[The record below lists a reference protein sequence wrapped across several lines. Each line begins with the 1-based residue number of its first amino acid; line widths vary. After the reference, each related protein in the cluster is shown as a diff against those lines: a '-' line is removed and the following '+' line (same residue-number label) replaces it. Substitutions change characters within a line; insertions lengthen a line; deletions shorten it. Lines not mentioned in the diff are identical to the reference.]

1 MVAKLKDVAKLAGV
15 SVTTVSRVINNY
27 GSLSEKTI
35 NKVHE
40 AMRELNYQP
49 NALARAMQG
58 KPSKFIGLIFPNII
72 NPFYAELVNDLEY
85 RLFAKGYKTIIASSA
100 QNPDIEHDYLAMLMA
115 NQVDGIISGSHNL
128 GIEEYQRIKAPIVS
142 FDRYLADN
150 IPIVS
155 ADSYRG

>member
-85 RLFAKGYKTIIASSA
+85 RLFAKGYKTIIFARRRA
-100 QNPDIEHDYLAMLMA
+100 AGEQKNYVPLL
-115 NQVDGIISGSHNL
+115 
-128 GIEEYQRIKAPIVS
+128 
-142 FDRYLADN
+142 
-150 IPIVS
+150 
-155 ADSYRG
+155 

>member
-49 NALARAMQG
+49 MLCASDAGEAIQIYR
-58 KPSKFIGLIFPNII
+58 P
-72 NPFYAELVNDLEY
+72 DL
-85 RLFAKGYKTIIASSA
+85 
-100 QNPDIEHDYLAMLMA
+100 PEHY
-115 NQVDGIISGSHNL
+115 
-128 GIEEYQRIKAPIVS
+128 
-142 FDRYLADN
+142 
-150 IPIVS
+150 
-155 ADSYRG
+155 